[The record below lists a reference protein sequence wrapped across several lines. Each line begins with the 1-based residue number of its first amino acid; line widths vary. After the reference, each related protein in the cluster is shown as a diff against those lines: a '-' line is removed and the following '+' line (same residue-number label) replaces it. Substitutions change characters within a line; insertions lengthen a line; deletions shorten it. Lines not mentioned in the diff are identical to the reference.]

1 MASPAES
8 LTSALI
14 RAQRMAGVA
23 HNTDPELLAQAQA
36 GREDHFTE
44 LYRRRQGSVYR
55 FVLQM
60 SGSAALAEDVT
71 QETFL
76 AVLARQARYDHE
88 RGSVAAFLY
97 GIARNMLLRRLQ
109 LERRYLPENPEWD
122 EPVFDGDMLLDLTR
136 AESIERVRRAVLTLP
151 PAYREVVVLCDLQE
165 ASYEDAAAAL
175 ECPVGTIRSRLNR
188 ARGMLAR
195 KLCGAGEAVRSCE

>member
-1 MASPAES
+1 M
-8 LTSALI
+8 T
-14 RAQRMAGVA
+14 GVA
-23 HNTDPELLAQAQA
+23 HNTDPELLIQALA

-60 SGSAALAEDVT
+60 SGSAAVADDIT

-76 AVLARQARYDHE
+76 AVIARDARYDQE

-97 GIARNMLLRRLQ
+97 GVARNLLLRRLQ
-109 LERRYLPENPEWD
+109 REKRYLPENPEWD

-151 PAYREVVVLCDLQE
+151 PVYREVVVLCELQE

-195 KLCGAGEAVRSCE
+195 KLCGAAEAVRSCE